1 MLREQVKA
9 RLRRHVMNRRIF
21 AQLVSVLS
29 LAVFAAAGTPSHEY
43 KVLPPITRGNLSLFP
58 IVGGPEANTAR
69 LLTLD
74 EGVRSGAVI
83 VSEAGSLQGLV
94 RPGTGYRPVSGAEV
108 NRLVLVNNSDRPLLL
123 LAGEV
128 VTGGKQDRVI
138 GVDRIVPPK
147 SDPVDLSVFCV
158 EPGRWV
164 ASSEHFGS
172 MSSAMAQ
179 PSVRLPTMAARDQHQ
194 VWSHVASA
202 NAGMAAAAP
211 MADSVG
217 GPAGRGTTSYAKV
230 MQNPEVEKRVAS
242 VASNYDGLL
251 HELRKVG
258 ATGVVV
264 AVNGNITWADV
275 FASTDLLERYWQKL
289 IRSYAAE
296 SLTTVRKGGEADQ
309 KSAQAFIDHL
319 QGNREVS
326 EMEPGIFRRT
336 ETTGDGY
343 KVFTLNSLMPKEEYT
358 VHLAKMSDKDDLAIN
373 VYPLHRIP

>member
-1 MLREQVKA
+1 
-9 RLRRHVMNRRIF
+9 MNRTIF
-21 AQLVSVLS
+21 AHLVFVLS
-29 LAVFAAAGTPSHEY
+29 FTIFAAAGMPLHDY
-43 KVLPPITRGNLSLFP
+43 KVLPPITRENLSLFP
-58 IVGGPEANTAR
+58 IVGGTGSNTAR

-74 EGVRSGAVI
+74 EGLRSGTVI
-83 VSEAGSLQGLV
+83 VTEAGSLQGLV
-94 RPGTGYRPVSGAEV
+94 RPGTRYRQYSGAEV
-108 NRLVLVNNSDRPLLL
+108 NKLVLVNNSDRPLLL

-138 GVDRIVPPK
+138 GVDRIVLPK
-147 SDPVDLSVFCV
+147 SEPIDLSVFCV

-164 ASSEHFGS
+164 ASSEHFSS

-179 PSVRLPTMAARDQHQ
+179 PSVRLPAMALRDQHQ
-194 VWSHVASA
+194 VWANVASA
-202 NAGMAAAAP
+202 NAGIAAAAP
-211 MADSVG
+211 MAGSVAG

-230 MQNPEVEKRVAS
+230 MQNPEVEKKVAS

-296 SLTTVRKGGEADQ
+296 SLTAARLSGVDADQ
-309 KSAQAFIDHL
+309 KSAQAFIDRL
-319 QGNREVS
+319 QGTREVS
-326 EMEPGIFRRT
+326 ETEPGIFRRT

-343 KVFTLNSLMPKEEYT
+343 KVFTLSSLIPKEEYT
-358 VHLAKMSDKDDLAIN
+358 VHLAKMSEKN
-373 VYPLHRIP
+373 MPMKVFPFERIP

>member
-1 MLREQVKA
+1 
-9 RLRRHVMNRRIF
+9 MNRTML
-21 AQLVSVLS
+21 AHLVLVLS
-29 LAVFAAAGTPSHEY
+29 VAVAATAGTPSHEY
-43 KVLPPITRGNLSLFP
+43 KVLPPITRSNLSLFP
-58 IVGGPEANTAR
+58 IVGGPEFDTAR

-74 EGVRSGAVI
+74 EGLRSGGVI
-83 VSEAGSLQGLV
+83 VTEAGSLQGLV
-94 RPGTGYRPVSGAEV
+94 RPGTRYRQYPGAEV
-108 NRLVLVNNSDRPLLL
+108 NKLVLVNNCDRPLLL

-147 SDPVDLSVFCV
+147 SDPIDLSVFCV

-179 PSVRLPTMAARDQHQ
+179 PSVRLPAMALHDQHQ
-194 VWSHVASA
+194 VWNKVASA
-202 NAGMAAAAP
+202 NAGMAAATP
-211 MADSVG
+211 MAEVAG
-217 GPAGRGTTSYAKV
+217 GPLGGRTTSYAKV
-230 MQNPEVEKRVAS
+230 MQNPEVEKKVAS

-275 FASTDLLERYWQKL
+275 FASNDLLERYWQKL

-296 SLTTVRKGGEADQ
+296 SLTTVRTGGQADQ
-309 KSAQAFIDHL
+309 KSAQAFIDRL
-319 QGNREVS
+319 QGTREVS
-326 EMEPGIFRRT
+326 EMEPGSFRRT

-358 VHLAKMSDKDDLAIN
+358 VHLAKMSDKDMPIN
-373 VYPLHRIP
+373 VYPLERPPSVR

>member
-1 MLREQVKA
+1 MTG
-9 RLRRHVMNRRIF
+9 RIF

-43 KVLPPITRGNLSLFP
+43 EVLPPITRGNLSLFP
-58 IVGGPEANTAR
+58 IVGGSEANTAH
-69 LLTLD
+69 LMTLD
-74 EGVRSGAVI
+74 EGVRSGAV
-83 VSEAGSLQGLV
+83 VVTEAGSVQGLL
-94 RPGTGYRPVSGAEV
+94 RPGTHYRPVSGAEV
-108 NRLVLVNNSDRPLLL
+108 NKLVLVNNSDRPLLL

-147 SDPVDLSVFCV
+147 SDPIDLSVFCI

-164 ASSEHFGS
+164 ASSEHFAS

-179 PSVRLPTMAARDQHQ
+179 PSVRLPAMAARDQHQ
-194 VWSHVASA
+194 VWDRVAVA
-202 NAGMAAAAP
+202 NANAAP
-211 MADSVG
+211 MAGIVG
-217 GPAGRGTTSYAKV
+217 GPAGRNTTSYAKV
-230 MQNPEVEKRVAS
+230 MQNPEVEKKVAS

-296 SLTTVRKGGEADQ
+296 SLTSVRTSGQVDQ
-309 KSAQAFIDHL
+309 KSAQAFIDRL
-319 QGNREVS
+319 QGTREVS
-326 EMEPGIFRRT
+326 ETEPGIFRRT

-343 KVFTLNSLMPKEEYT
+343 KVFTLSSLIPKEEYT
-358 VHLAKMSDKDDLAIN
+358 VHLAKMSDKDMPMN
-373 VYPLHRIP
+373 VYPLERPPSVR